1 VNNIPVTQ
9 YPDPSNYA
17 GFLVWQ
23 KANKWEK
30 FINSKIKQIGLNQS
44 ELLHLISI
52 SHLLRTQKK
61 LCQSQLSD
69 YTGVTTMSVSK
80 ILTKLESLGF
90 VDRKVGSDPRSKSIA
105 VTELGFTTLVQC
117 AQLMHN
123 SDAEFYPKS
132 QKPNFIQY
140 LSKL

>member
-1 VNNIPVTQ
+1 MTQ

-30 FINSKIKQIGLNQS
+30 FINSKIRSLGLNQS

-52 SHLLRTQKK
+52 SHLMQTQKEI
-61 LCQSQLSD
+61 SQTQLAD

-90 VDRKVGSDPRSKSIA
+90 IERKVGSDPRSKSIV
-105 VTELGFTTLVQC
+105 VTQQGFATLMQC

-123 SDAEFYPKS
+123 ADGEFFAKN
-132 QKPNFIQY
+132 QKINFIQY
-140 LSKL
+140 LTKL

>member
-1 VNNIPVTQ
+1 MTQ

-23 KANKWEK
+23 KANRWEK
-30 FINSKIKQIGLNQS
+30 FINSKIKEIGLNQS

-52 SHLLRTQKK
+52 SHLMRTQNEI
-61 LCQSQLSD
+61 SQTQLAD

-90 VDRKVGSDPRSKSIA
+90 VVRKIGSDPRSKSII
-105 VTELGFTTLVQC
+105 VTKQGFVTLIQC

-123 SDAEFYPKS
+123 SDAEFYPKT

-140 LSKL
+140 LNKL

>member
-1 VNNIPVTQ
+1 MNQ

-30 FINSKIKQIGLNQS
+30 FINSKIRSLGLNQS

-52 SHLLRTQKK
+52 SHLMRTQKEI
-61 LCQSQLSD
+61 SQTQLAD

-80 ILTKLESLGF
+80 ILTKLESMGLIS
-90 VDRKVGSDPRSKSIA
+90 RTTGSDPRSKSILI
-105 VTELGFTTLVQC
+105 TENGFTFLIQC
-117 AQLMHN
+117 AELIHGAD
-123 SDAEFYPKS
+123 SEFFGKS
-132 QKPNFIQY
+132 GKESFVKY
-140 LSKL
+140 LAKL